1 MTLSSTCA
9 ACELPLK
16 PTQSAC
22 RCGYSNAARDYVRPT
37 ATEAYFLER
46 RFGNKK
52 REALILHALI
62 YALRDVRMV
71 FQHPVPA
78 AGEGNTRYLIDAYL
92 PDFQIALEVDEHYH
106 ASDDQSARD
115 RERQAHIE
123 QAMGCTFRRINAHGR
138 PIFMQIDDLVQ
149 EIRQLAAQRGI
160 APWSAPARDEN
171 QGLFRTGQFAQR
183 QWDALEAA
191 GAFADMEQLADQ
203 VRALGF
209 DVRTGQ
215 VDGIPNPGNG
225 EAGFILT
232 AGPVCLMVYRRAASD
247 ALRLIVAGRSWPDHE
262 PATTWLESQRL
273 GPLEACQ
280 VKDGQARYYLF
291 PQFPGRHA
299 RQEVLDFLAV
309 LAARLAPA

>member
-1 MTLSSTCA
+1 MTLSSTCT

-37 ATEAYFLER
+37 ASESYFLER

-78 AGEGNTRYLIDAYL
+78 AGEDNTRYLIDAYL
-92 PDFQIALEVDEHYH
+92 PDFQIALEVDEQYH
-106 ASDDQSARD
+106 ASNDQSARD

-123 QAMGCTFRRINAHGR
+123 QALGCTFRRINAHGR
-138 PIFMQIDDLVQ
+138 PIFMQIDELVQ
-149 EIRQLAAQRGI
+149 EIRQIATQRGI
-160 APWSAPARDEN
+160 SPWSAPARDEN
-171 QGLFRTGQFAQR
+171 EGLFRTGEFAKK
-183 QWDALEAA
+183 QWDTLDTA

-209 DVRTGQ
+209 DVRAGR

-232 AGPVCLMVYRRAASD
+232 AAPVCLMVYRRAASD
-247 ALRLIVAGRSWPDHE
+247 ALRLTLAGRSWPDH
-262 PATTWLESQRL
+262 ARVAAWLEGQGL
-273 GPLEACQ
+273 GPLEARQ

-291 PQFPGRHA
+291 PQFPDRHA
-299 RQEVLDFLAV
+299 RQEVLDFLAA
-309 LAARLAPA
+309 LAARLTPT

>member
-1 MTLSSTCA
+1 MSISSTCT

-37 ATEAYFLER
+37 ASESYFLER

-78 AGEGNTRYLIDAYL
+78 AGEDNTRYLIDAYL
-92 PDFQIALEVDEHYH
+92 PDFQIALEVDEQYH
-106 ASDDQSARD
+106 ASNDQSARD

-123 QAMGCTFRRINAHGR
+123 QALGCTFRRINAHGR
-138 PIFMQIDDLVQ
+138 PIFMQIDELVQ
-149 EIRQLAAQRGI
+149 EIRQIATQRGI

-171 QGLFRTGQFAQR
+171 EGLFRTGEFAKK
-183 QWDALEAA
+183 QWDALDTA

-209 DVRTGQ
+209 DVRAGR

-232 AGPVCLMVYRRAASD
+232 AAPVCLMVYRRAASD
-247 ALRLIVAGRSWPDHE
+247 ALRLTLAGRSWPDH
-262 PATTWLESQRL
+262 ARVAAWLEGQGL
-273 GPLEACQ
+273 GPLEARQ

-291 PQFPGRHA
+291 PQFPQRHA
-299 RQEVLDFLAV
+299 RQEVLDFLAA